1 MCTNIAENDYINGW
15 GKGVDGWFNV
25 SQVCVSFDHPAYAPF
40 EHAVNIDFM
49 NIENGNMKRVAVEL
63 DTESA
68 KELIGLLESALAKGK
83 AQKLPQ

>member
-1 MCTNIAENDYINGW
+1 MT
-15 GKGVDGWFNV
+15 
-25 SQVCVSFDHPAYAPF
+25 
-40 EHAVNIDFM
+40 NIDFM

-83 AQKLPQ
+83 AQKLT

>member
-1 MCTNIAENDYINGW
+1 MCTNIAENAYINGW

-25 SQVCVSFDHPAYAPF
+25 SQVCVSFDHPTYAPF

-49 NIENGNMKRVAVEL
+49 NIQNGNAKRVAVEL
-63 DTESA
+63 DPESA

-83 AQKLPQ
+83 AQKIS